1 MASTVYIFSS
11 WLKLWDPSSFI
22 ILSKCDLMGAN
33 MLGVILREANLTDC
47 HLEGAVLSVADMQ
60 HIKADTIHLDEK
72 TDLRGVKIDEKSFNG
87 LPLKFRES
95 LIEIIPCYAEFKF
108 WWLNFCL
115 RLCLNFEVF
124 LPSPSGPVRKPFKKW
139 NLLLRS
145 GFYIN

>member
-1 MASTVYIFSS
+1 MV
-11 WLKLWDPSSFI
+11 
-22 ILSKCDLMGAN
+22 
-33 MLGVILREANLTDC
+33 GVILREANLTDC
-47 HLEGAVLSVADMQ
+47 HLEGAVLSVADLQ
-60 HIKADTIHLDEK
+60 YVKADTIHLDEK

-124 LPSPSGPVRKPFKKW
+124 CRVPLGPLE
-139 NLLLRS
+139 NRS
-145 GFYIN
+145 KNGICY